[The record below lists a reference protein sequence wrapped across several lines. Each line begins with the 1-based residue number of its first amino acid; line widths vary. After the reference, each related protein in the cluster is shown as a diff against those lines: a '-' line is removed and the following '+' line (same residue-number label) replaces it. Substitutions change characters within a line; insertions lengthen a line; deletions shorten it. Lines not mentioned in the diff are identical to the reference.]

1 MQGFPFFTGVAQF
14 EDDSCEVRVPP
25 ALKIKRTGGTPIP
38 QNNQNHPAIM
48 QRLFTYCTPANVSD
62 DLSLIELL
70 SHNLDYF
77 RALAGQY
84 PEDYYPAGQRVSPG

>member
-1 MQGFPFFTGVAQF
+1 
-14 EDDSCEVRVPP
+14 
-25 ALKIKRTGGTPIP
+25 
-38 QNNQNHPAIM
+38 M
-48 QRLFTYCTPANVSD
+48 QRLFTYCTPANMSD

-84 PEDYYPAGQRVSPG
+84 LEDYYPAGQRVSPE